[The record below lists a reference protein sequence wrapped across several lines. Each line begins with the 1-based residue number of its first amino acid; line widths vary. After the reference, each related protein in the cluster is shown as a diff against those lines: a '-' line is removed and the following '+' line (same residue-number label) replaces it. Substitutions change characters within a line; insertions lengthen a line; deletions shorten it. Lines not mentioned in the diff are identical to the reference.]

1 MRTELGTPSVRR
13 KAKAEGPVVIKK
25 YANRRLYNTQ
35 TSSYVT
41 LDHLAAMVKEGT
53 EFEVQDARTG
63 EDITRCVLTQII
75 FEEEAKGQSLL
86 PIKFLR
92 QLIRFY
98 GDSLQAF
105 VPGYLDMSMESFTK
119 NQGAMR
125 DRIAEAL
132 GGGNQMIENLTR
144 QNLQLFENAM
154 AMFTPFGA
162 GAAKG
167 EARGKAKPAAPV
179 RGSRRSQGRDG
190 SDAQAARRAEPA
202 QVTAPLAGALHSGY
216 RFGACR
222 LRRAHERARGA
233 RHRPHAGWT
242 NTAGARC
249 GALAWSNTQKI
260 KKRWLVDFDGQQQ
273 KFTVIVED
281 DGNHRPVDALG
292 QGRGQPA
299 QPASEFSLSI
309 PLGIDNRLAEVE
321 ALEIIDAEILQQ
333 GGVVVRAHPFR
344 HRLDVE
350 VACARPTRVRTKTWF
365 SGDWLRS
372 LHIGAVDLDGIDMQ
386 HLQIAE

>member
-1 MRTELGTPSVRR
+1 MYSRESWERQVSEA

-63 EDITRCVLTQII
+63 EDITRSVLTQII

-98 GDSLQAF
+98 GDSLQTF

-132 GGGNQMIENLTR
+132 GGGNQMIENMTR

-162 GAAKG
+162 AGSKG
-167 EARGKAKPAAPV
+167 EAVKAKAAP
-179 RGSRRSQGRDG
+179 Q
-190 SDAQAARRAEPA
+190 
-202 QVTAPLAGALHSGY
+202 
-216 RFGACR
+216 
-222 LRRAHERARGA
+222 
-233 RHRPHAGWT
+233 
-242 NTAGARC
+242 
-249 GALAWSNTQKI
+249 
-260 KKRWLVDFDGQQQ
+260 
-273 KFTVIVED
+273 
-281 DGNHRPVDALG
+281 
-292 QGRGQPA
+292 
-299 QPASEFSLSI
+299 SEEVADLKEEMEAM
-309 PLGIDNRLAEVE
+309 RKQLAE
-321 ALEIIDAEILQQ
+321 LSQ
-333 GGVVVRAHPFR
+333 R
-344 HRLDVE
+344 
-350 VACARPTRVRTKTWF
+350 K
-365 SGDWLRS
+365 
-372 LHIGAVDLDGIDMQ
+372 
-386 HLQIAE
+386 